1 MMKLKE
7 WEKSLS
13 YAKKLCKE
21 TDIDIRYK
29 TYTMYDG
36 RKGIYLQL
44 FDSAGLLYK
53 EVASGIYERFEDMK
67 KALDLSLK
75 RLEEA

>member
-21 TDIDIRYK
+21 TD
-29 TYTMYDG
+29 
-36 RKGIYLQL
+36 
-44 FDSAGLLYK
+44 
-53 EVASGIYERFEDMK
+53 
-67 KALDLSLK
+67 LDLSLK